1 MGLDRRSS
9 ALWTGT
15 VDRRSSAQWTGTLD
29 RRSSATLRLV
39 QQISALEAKVLDQS
53 LIFRDELVHPLAVLT
68 LYLSDM
74 FSRFM
79 DVALLKDRQAPW
91 ILVQKSSTIEVLTLS
106 LTDMLSGYLSI
117 NQSAMSLWL

>member
-1 MGLDRRSS
+1 MGD
-9 ALWTGT
+9 WTG
-15 VDRRSSAQWTGTLD
+15 G
-29 RRSSATLRLV
+29 LV
-39 QQISALEAKVLDQS
+39 QRFDWCSKPSALEAKVLDQS
-53 LIFRDELVHPLAVLT
+53 LIFRDELVHPLVVLT

-74 FSRFM
+74 FSRFMDVSKFM

-117 NQSAMSLWL
+117 SQSAMSRWL